1 MNDALPRLDKWLW
14 YARFFK
20 SRSLASALCQSGK
33 ARISGGAVTKAHQRI
48 KVGDVVTF
56 PQGRHIRVVRI
67 LALATRR
74 GPASEAQQLYED
86 LSPPKPENRLPDSHR
101 RAGTGRPTKRERRRF
116 DVLRSRD
123 P

>member
-56 PQGRHIRVVRI
+56 PQGHHIRVVRI

-101 RAGTGRPTKRERRRF
+101 RAGTGRPTKRERRRI

>member
-56 PQGRHIRVVRI
+56 PQGHHIRVVRI

-101 RAGTGRPTKRERRRF
+101 RAGTGRPTKRERRRI

-123 P
+123 Q